1 MTLRNLRRLGA
12 LGAAAVWLGSI
23 GCSGGSA
30 KPEPPKAAAQSDA
43 PNSDPKPASRTDG
56 AEASA
61 AKSATPTADPLFH
74 PFAEAVRDA
83 NDPPAFVNP
92 PADMTLAGKH
102 GFQLLDAVK
111 QHWNDIR
118 FTTPDGKRIQYTA
131 VLDTD
136 YGPVEIELR
145 PDVAPNHVRN
155 FVALIQ
161 AGYYD
166 GMRFDRIHHE
176 ISPDAPNE
184 PLDYVEAGCPV
195 DKGAAEDG
203 SIGYWLQPEESTGL
217 RHEVGAVGASHG
229 REPDSAACKFYIM
242 LTDAPYLDGSY
253 TVFGKVTVGLD
264 KVRKMLSSAG
274 SRGRFRPTLPQPA
287 QGPDHHPQ
295 GDGANAGGR
304 GGGGQIGGTRRPA
317 ARRREG
323 SHAKGSC
330 EPGQA

>member
-1 MTLRNLRRLGA
+1 MALWDTRRAGA
-12 LGAAAVWLGSI
+12 LGVAAVWLGLI
-23 GCSGGSA
+23 GCSGGPA
-30 KPEPPKAAAQSDA
+30 KPEPPKAAAQPDT
-43 PNSDPKPASRTDG
+43 PKTDPKPAARADG
-56 AEASA
+56 TEPAA
-61 AKSATPTADPLFH
+61 AKVAPPADDPLFH

-92 PADMTLAGKH
+92 PADMTLTNKH
-102 GFQLLDAVK
+102 GFELLDAVK
-111 QHWNDIR
+111 QRWNDIR

-136 YGPVEIELR
+136 YGPIEIELR
-145 PDVAPNHVRN
+145 PDAAPNHVRS

-203 SIGYWLQPEESTGL
+203 SIGYWLRPEEGPGL
-217 RHEVGAVGASHG
+217 HHEVGAVGASHG

-242 LTDAPYLDGSY
+242 LTEAPYLDGSY

-264 KVRKMLSSAG
+264 KVRKMLTAPVIVEDSDPPYHN
-274 SRGRFRPTLPQPA
+274 RPKDPIVIRKATVRTQVV
-287 QGPDHHPQ
+287 
-295 GDGANAGGR
+295 
-304 GGGGQIGGTRRPA
+304 A
-317 ARRREG
+317 AAEG
-323 SHAKGSC
+323 K
-330 EPGQA
+330 